1 MLFWINNLNEL
12 FNFTLI
18 PNNYMTFEDKMN
30 SILRLILFIGII
42 ATLVFNDYRY
52 ILMIIIIFMISV
64 FIYNFQ
70 LNNIKNAEKFLDN
83 RDLDVVDNKICSKS
97 TIENPFMN
105 PSLTDIKYN
114 SNKPSACSIDDVNVQ
129 KKINDNFYKRLY
141 RDVGDLYGKMSSER
155 QFYTV
160 PCTTIPN
167 DQEGLGKWLY
177 DRGPTCKENNG
188 EQCYRNIH

>member
-18 PNNYMTFEDKMN
+18 PTNYMTFEDKMN
-30 SILRLILFIGII
+30 TILRLILFIGII
-42 ATLVFNDYRY
+42 ATLIFNDYRY
-52 ILMIIIIFMISV
+52 LLMIIIIFMMSV

-70 LNNIKNAEKFLDN
+70 MNNIKNAEKFLDN
-83 RDLDVVDNKICSKS
+83 RNLDVVDNKVCAKS
-97 TIENPFMN
+97 TVDNPFMN
-105 PSLTDIKYN
+105 PSLLDIKHN
-114 SNKPSACSIDDVNVQ
+114 PNKPAACSID
-129 KKINDNFYKRLY
+129 DNFYKRLY

-155 QFYTV
+155 EFYTV

-167 DQEGLGKWLY
+167 DQEGFGKWLY
-177 DRGPTCKENNG
+177 DRGTTCKENNG